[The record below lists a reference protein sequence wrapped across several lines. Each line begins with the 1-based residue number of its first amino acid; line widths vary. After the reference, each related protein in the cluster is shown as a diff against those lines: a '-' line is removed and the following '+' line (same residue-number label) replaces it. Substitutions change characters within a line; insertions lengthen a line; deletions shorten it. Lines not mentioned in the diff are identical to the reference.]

1 MTAKMTMIAVIQM
14 TFINNYGG
22 FRDHNHLDSDDDG
35 SDESYSNDIAM
46 ITTIISLIMINNI
59 NDHIDTFHI
68 CDSCLA

>member
-1 MTAKMTMIAVIQM
+1 MTMIAMIQM

-22 FRDHNHLDSDDDG
+22 FRDHNLDSDDDG
-35 SDESYSNDIAM
+35 FDESYSNDIVM
-46 ITTIISLIMINNI
+46 ITIIISLKMINNI

>member
-1 MTAKMTMIAVIQM
+1 MTAKMTMIAMIQM

-22 FRDHNHLDSDDDG
+22 FRDHNLDSDDDG
-35 SDESYSNDIAM
+35 FDESYSNDIVM
-46 ITTIISLIMINNI
+46 ITIIISLIMINKI

>member
-1 MTAKMTMIAVIQM
+1 MTMIAMIQM

-22 FRDHNHLDSDDDG
+22 FRDHSLDSDDDG
-35 SDESYSNDIAM
+35 FDESYSNDIVM
-46 ITTIISLIMINNI
+46 ITIIISLIMINNI